1 MLRARTNDGL
11 CILGLDAENIR
22 RLTAG
27 QPILVSL
34 AQLGG
39 TDDVMICYG
48 ETLEHVQRSLEKA
61 MGPLPKPK
69 PLRQDD

>member
-1 MLRARTNDGL
+1 MLRARTKDGL

-22 RLTAG
+22 RLTTG

-34 AQLGG
+34 SQLGG

-48 ETLEHVQRSLEKA
+48 ETLEQIQRDLEKA
-61 MGPLPKPK
+61 TGPFPRPT